1 MINLLQDYDVN
12 NKVILL
18 RVDFNVPIINGA
30 IQDLTRVL
38 RVIPTINYLVGS
50 NAKTVIISHFGRPK
64 GRNDSLSLQQVIES
78 LSKLLNRQVSFVDD
92 CIGDKVNTA
101 IKLMM
106 PGDVIL
112 LENLRFYP
120 EEELNDIDFAKKL
133 SSVADIY
140 VNDAFSC
147 SHRNHASIAQVAK
160 FLPAYVGFCLQDEVN
175 HLEEIISCK
184 YKPTVAI
191 VGGAKIS
198 TKINLLLS
206 LAQKVEFLILGGAIA
221 NNFLLAQ
228 NFDIGKSLYEKDT
241 ENISLEVMKVAAQNN
256 CKIILPQ
263 DILVAKDANYKL
275 GLVRGDLSSIL
286 DNDVIL
292 DIGPKTLDE
301 IRQILLSCKA
311 VLWNGPL
318 GAFEYPA
325 FSNGTF
331 QVAREIASL
340 TQTKGIKSIVGGG
353 DSLSAI
359 NAAGV
364 NIEDFTYVSTGG
376 GAFLQYISGN
386 EMPGLSS
393 FICL

>member
-1 MINLLQDYDVN
+1 MIIQDCDVSG
-12 NKVILL
+12 KVVLL
-18 RVDFNVPIINGA
+18 RVDFNVPIVDST

-38 RVIPTINYLVGS
+38 RVIPTVNHLVSS
-50 NAKTVIISHFGRPK
+50 NAKTIIISHLGRPK
-64 GRNDSLSLQQVIES
+64 GRDDSLSLQQVIEP
-78 LSKLLNRQVSFVDD
+78 LSKLLNRQVSFIDD

-101 IKLMM
+101 VKSMV
-106 PGDVIL
+106 PGDVVL
-112 LENLRFYP
+112 LENLRFYS

-147 SHRNHASIAQVAK
+147 SHRNHASITQVTK
-160 FLPAYVGFCLQDEVN
+160 FLPAYAGFCLQDEVN

-191 VGGAKIS
+191 VGGAKIA
-198 TKINLLLS
+198 TKINLLLN

-228 NFDIGKSLYEKDT
+228 SFDIGKSLYEKDA
-241 ENISLEVMKVAAQNN
+241 ENISIEVIKMAAQNN
-256 CKIILPQ
+256 CKIVLPK
-263 DILVAKDANYKL
+263 DVLVAKDANYKL
-275 GLVRGDLSSIL
+275 GLVRGDLSSVL
-286 DNDVIL
+286 DDDVIL
-292 DIGPKTLDE
+292 DIGSKTLDE
-301 IRQILLSCKA
+301 IRKILLSCEA

-331 QVAREIASL
+331 QVAREIAGL
-340 TQTKGIKSIVGGG
+340 TKTKKIKSIVGGG

-359 NAAGV
+359 HAAKI

-376 GAFLQYISGN
+376 GAFLQYISGD
-386 EMPGLSS
+386 EMPG
-393 FICL
+393 FCDF

>member
-1 MINLLQDYDVN
+1 MIIQDCNVSG
-12 NKVILL
+12 KIVLL
-18 RVDFNVPIINGA
+18 RVDFNLPIVGST

-38 RVIPTINYLVGS
+38 RVIPTINYLASS
-50 NAKTVIISHFGRPK
+50 NAKTVIISHLGHPK
-64 GRNDSLSLQQVIES
+64 DRDDSLSLQQVIEP
-78 LSKLLNRQVSFVDD
+78 LSELLNRQVSFVDD

-120 EEELNDIDFAKKL
+120 EEELNDVDFAKKL

-140 VNDAFSC
+140 INDAFSC
-147 SHRNHASIAQVAK
+147 SHRNHASIAQVTK
-160 FLPAYVGFCLQDEVN
+160 FLPAYAGFCLQDEVN

-206 LAQKVEFLILGGAIA
+206 LAKKVEFLILGGAIA
-221 NNFLLAQ
+221 NNFLLIQ
-228 NFDIGKSLYEKDT
+228 SFNIGKSLYEKDA
-241 ENISLEVMKVAAQNN
+241 ENISLEVIKVAAQNN

-263 DILVAKDANYKL
+263 DILVAKDVNYKL
-275 GLVRGDLSSIL
+275 GLIRGDLSFIL

-301 IRQILLSCKA
+301 IRQILLSCEA

-340 TQTKGIKSIVGGG
+340 TKTKEIKSIVGGG

-359 NAAGV
+359 HAAGI

-386 EMPGLSS
+386 EMPGLSV
-393 FICL
+393 L

>member
-18 RVDFNVPIINGA
+18 RVDFNVPIINDA
-30 IQDLTRVL
+30 IQDLTRML
-38 RVIPTINYLVGS
+38 RVIPTINYLVSS
-50 NAKTVIISHFGRPK
+50 NAKTVIISHLGRPK
-64 GRNDSLSLQQVIES
+64 DRDDSLSLQQVIEP
-78 LSKLLNRQVSFVDD
+78 LSKLLNRQVNFVDD
-92 CIGDKVNTA
+92 CIGDKVNA
-101 IKLMM
+101 IVKSMM
-106 PGDVIL
+106 PGEVIL

-228 NFDIGKSLYEKDT
+228 SFDIGKSLYEKDAK
-241 ENISLEVMKVAAQNN
+241 NISLEVMKVAAQNN

-263 DILVAKDANYKL
+263 DVLAAKDANYKL
-275 GLVRGDLSSIL
+275 GIVRGDLSSIL

-331 QVAREIASL
+331 QVAKEIASL
-340 TQTKGIKSIVGGG
+340 TKTKGIKSIVGGG

-359 NAAGV
+359 HAAKI

-386 EMPGLSS
+386 EMPGLSV
-393 FICL
+393 L